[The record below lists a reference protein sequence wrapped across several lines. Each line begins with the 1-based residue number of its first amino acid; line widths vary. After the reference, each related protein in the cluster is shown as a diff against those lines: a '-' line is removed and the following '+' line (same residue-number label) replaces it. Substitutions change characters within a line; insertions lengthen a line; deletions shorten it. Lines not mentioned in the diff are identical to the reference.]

1 MKSIADK
8 ANALHATGS
17 NCAQSV
23 VCAFV
28 DELGIDFVTAHRY
41 ATCLGAGFGRRQL
54 VCGAVSG
61 GALALGAALG
71 NDSGADLETK
81 EKCYAVVSR
90 FVAAIEA
97 EFGSSDCST
106 LLGVDL
112 NTASGRA
119 EVKAKGLD
127 VSVCGRIIGRSA
139 ELVQEYIAEAL
150 NGQAPR
156 GAR

>member
-1 MKSIADK
+1 MESIADK

-23 VCAFV
+23 LCAFT
-28 DELGIDFVTAHRY
+28 DQLGLDFVTAHRY
-41 ATCLGAGFGRRQL
+41 ATCLGSGFGRRQL

-90 FVAAIEA
+90 FIATIEA
-97 EFGSSDCST
+97 EFGSSDCSS

-112 NTASGRA
+112 DTASGRA

-139 ELVQEYIAEAL
+139 ELVQGYIAEAL
-150 NGQAPR
+150 SSHETR